1 MIFSTTTK
9 NTLYFFYRKF
19 SLHFSW
25 WTFFFTLGLTYI
37 IHKRRQLEQ
46 FKIICMIMNG
56 LTIISLDIIRRLA
69 CYQWLYI
76 RSRSRIRSTSSCKEG
91 GCIWNRNSSILPLP
105 TSGKHPR
112 SSKWGLK
119 LEKITWSTKTTVNC
133 AMQDPNAVTLW

>member
-9 NTLYFFYRKF
+9 NTLW
-19 SLHFSW
+19 SLVYISLDELL
-25 WTFFFTLGLTYI
+25 FFFTLGLTYI

-56 LTIISLDIIRRLA
+56 LTIISQSLDDSPVISD
-69 CYQWLYI
+69 YI

-91 GCIWNRNSSILPLP
+91 GCNWNRNSSILPLP

>member
-9 NTLYFFYRKF
+9 NTLG
-19 SLHFSW
+19 SLVYISLDEL
-25 WTFFFTLGLTYI
+25 FFFTLGLTYI

-56 LTIISLDIIRRLA
+56 LTIISQSLDDWPVISD
-69 CYQWLYI
+69 YI
-76 RSRSRIRSTSSCKEG
+76 SDLGHVFEPIRSTSSCK
-91 GCIWNRNSSILPLP
+91 GCNWNRNSSILPLP

-112 SSKWGLK
+112 SFKWGLK

>member
-9 NTLYFFYRKF
+9 NTLG
-19 SLHFSW
+19 SLVYISLDELL
-25 WTFFFTLGLTYI
+25 FFFTLGLTYI

-46 FKIICMIMNG
+46 FKTICMIMNG
-56 LTIISLDIIRRLA
+56 LTIISQSLDDSPVISD
-69 CYQWLYI
+69 YI

-91 GCIWNRNSSILPLP
+91 GCNWNRNSSILPLP

-112 SSKWGLK
+112 SSKCGLK

>member
-9 NTLYFFYRKF
+9 NTLG
-19 SLHFSW
+19 SLVYISLDEL
-25 WTFFFTLGLTYI
+25 FFFTLGLTYI

-56 LTIISLDIIRRLA
+56 LTLSNNHITIVRRLA

-91 GCIWNRNSSILPLP
+91 GCNWNRNSSILPLP

>member
-9 NTLYFFYRKF
+9 NTLG
-19 SLHFSW
+19 SLVFISLDEL
-25 WTFFFTLGLTYI
+25 FFFTLGLTYI

-56 LTIISLDIIRRLA
+56 LTIISQSLDDSLVISD
-69 CYQWLYI
+69 YI

-91 GCIWNRNSSILPLP
+91 GCNWNRNSSILPLP

>member
-9 NTLYFFYRKF
+9 NTLG
-19 SLHFSW
+19 SLVYISLDELL
-25 WTFFFTLGLTYI
+25 FFFTLGLTYI

-46 FKIICMIMNG
+46 FKTICMIMNG
-56 LTIISLDIIRRLA
+56 LTIISQSLDDSPVISD
-69 CYQWLYI
+69 YI

-91 GCIWNRNSSILPLP
+91 GCNWNRNSSILPLP